1 MKLSFALVPFAML
14 AVSGA
19 VTSTPAF
26 AIGGEVQETE
36 AARMNAQAGGPVS
49 ARDAELLQRYGCYSG
64 TRSPYCHGYRAR
76 HYYRARRSH

>member
-1 MKLSFALVPFAML
+1 MSRLISAAAGLIVVL
-14 AVSGA
+14 A
-19 VTSTPAF
+19 STPAF
-26 AIGGEVQETE
+26 ALSGEVQETE

-64 TRSPYCHGYRAR
+64 TRSPYCHGYHAK